1 MIIFEAGDEYM
12 GACYIIVFQED
23 GGETV
28 QSRNF
33 ESWSL
38 KPNDLGSSILNLSRP
53 NFNNYKIILILMV
66 TLKWLQSKWHFFINI
81 SMSGL

>member
-1 MIIFEAGDEYM
+1 LIIFEAGDEYM
-12 GACYIIVFQED
+12 GACYIILFQED

-53 NFNNYKIILILMV
+53 NFNNQNNTNFNGNFEM
-66 TLKWLQSKWHFFINI
+66 TTE
-81 SMSGL
+81 